1 MASNTLLQLRTES
14 RQRADMESSNFVKD
28 SELNNYINNSI
39 SELHDI
45 LIQAYDGD
53 YYVNDISFQTSG
65 NQDSYELASIITA
78 DDFYKLRGVD
88 AQLNNSDWFTLQ
100 PFSFN
105 ERNRNQNTG
114 SWSYLGVA
122 AVKYRLVGSTIRF
135 TPVPDNNITV
145 RIWYI
150 PTAVELVADTDTLKD
165 LNNFSE
171 YIIVDAAIKMLQ
183 KEESDVSVLMAQKAD
198 LKRRIEEAAN
208 NRDAGMGES
217 VSDVYNE
224 NNNYFFGRSGN

>member
-14 RQRADMESSNFVKD
+14 RQRADMENSTFVTD

-53 YYVNDISFQTSG
+53 YYINEITFQTSS
-65 NQDSYELASIITA
+65 NQESYELSTIIPA

-88 AQLNNSDWFTLQ
+88 AKLNNSEWFTLQ

-105 ERNRNQNTG
+105 ERNRRQNFG
-114 SWSYLGVA
+114 AWRYLGISNVR
-122 AVKYRLVGSTIRF
+122 YRIVGSTIRF
-135 TPVPDNNITV
+135 TPVPDDNIEV
-145 RIWYI
+145 RMWYI
-150 PTAVELVADTDTLKD
+150 PTAVELTADTDTLKD

-224 NNNYFFGRSGN
+224 NNEYFFGRTLT